1 MKKTLA
7 LILCLGLIAA
17 LMTGCGSKIEEYSSE
32 TVAAAEQQAETAE
45 QLAAPSNSYEADTV
59 VCTVNG
65 LDCTWEEYYY
75 WLNNCRQSVESQ
87 LGEIE
92 DWDAYN
98 TYYTSNTNEQVVR
111 TLAQN
116 DMLYFHMILSLAEE
130 AGVAPS
136 FAEAE
141 QEVLYEADQLFGDGD
156 GTLTDEE
163 LATFED
169 YLAESG
175 IRYELQVELAKY
187 MLAEQALFSH
197 QTAEIDDEQVLEWA
211 AEQGYMNAKHILLLT
226 VDATTREALDDET
239 IAEKAATADYLAAE
253 LTEAKNAELAALA
266 EAEAAP
272 AEDET
277 ASGEIADPAQTAR
290 DDFEAYFDKLMN
302 EYSEDTGLVTHPN
315 GYVFLP
321 GEMVSEFENGV
332 LALDEDLGLSEVI
345 ESSYGYHIILR
356 KALDPDSVLGQ
367 NSYGYDV
374 TLRDYALN
382 NIFSQYTT
390 EAAEATE
397 IVWTE
402 GFESIDLAQLFATLG
417 E

>member
-1 MKKTLA
+1 MKKFLA
-7 LILCLGLIAA
+7 LIVCLCMTAA

-32 TVAAAEQQAETAE
+32 TVTAAAEAAETAQ

-87 LGEIE
+87 LGEIT
-92 DWDAYN
+92 DWDAFN
-98 TYYTSNTNEQVVR
+98 AYYTAMTNEQVVLA
-111 TLAQN
+111 LAQN
-116 DMLYFHMILSLAEE
+116 DMLYFHMILSLAEQ
-130 AGVAPS
+130 AGVAPT

-156 GTLTDEE
+156 GSLTDEE
-163 LATFED
+163 LAEFEA

-175 IRYELQVELAKY
+175 ISYALQVELAKY
-187 MLAEQALFSH
+187 MLAEQSLFGHKTS
-197 QTAEIDDEQVLEWA
+197 EIDDEQVLAWA
-211 AEQGYMNAKHILLLT
+211 QEQGYMSAKHILLLT

-239 IAEKAATADYLAAE
+239 IAEKADTAAYLAAE
-253 LTEAKNAELAALA
+253 LTEAKNAEQTAIAAAA
-266 EAEAAP
+266 ET
-272 AEDET
+272 ET
-277 ASGEIADPAQTAR
+277 ETAASGEIVDPAQTAR

-302 EYSEDTGLVTHPN
+302 EYSEDTGLATHPN

-321 GEMVSEFENGV
+321 GEMVEEFENGV
-332 LALDEDLGLSEVI
+332 LALDEDLGLSEVV
-345 ESSYGYHIILR
+345 ESDYGYHIILR

-382 NIFSQYTT
+382 NIFSQYTSE
-390 EAAEATE
+390 EAENTQIE
-397 IVWTE
+397 WTE
-402 GFESIDLAQLFATLG
+402 GFDTLDLAQLFATLS